1 LDGWKNTTH
10 GGGAEPVDLFDQLRG
25 IFGIALLLAL
35 AWALSEDRRER
46 PGWRWIAGA
55 LALQF
60 VLAVMIVRVPFVWDI
75 VTLANESVAAIE
87 RATLAGSSYM
97 FGYLGGADLPFEL
110 KEGAQPPLIIAFQ
123 ILPLVIVFSALAAL
137 LWHWGVLRWL
147 VNGLS
152 FLLRRSLGVSGVV
165 GLSGGANMFLGVVES
180 PLVVRAYFSRMS
192 RAELF
197 QVMVLAM
204 ATISGAILILYATT
218 LRETVP
224 DAVGHMISASLVSLP
239 AALLIAKLM
248 VPGSAGEQ
256 GTEADTEDVGL
267 KYDNSIDAIVK
278 GTMDGMQLFLAVIAV
293 IIVVFALVALTDQ
306 VLALLPMVGDEPLTL
321 KRLFGWLLAPFM
333 WAIGVPWAEAQA
345 AGGLMGTKAILNEY
359 VAYLELAALPE
370 GTLGPRSLL
379 IVTYALCGVANL
391 ASVGLL
397 VSTIGTLCPERR
409 AEAAGLGIKSWIAG
423 NLASA
428 MTGAWIGLVTF
439 GGIG

>member
-1 LDGWKNTTH
+1 M
-10 GGGAEPVDLFDQLRG
+10 ELFDQLRG
-25 IFGIALLLAL
+25 IIGIAVLIAI
-35 AWALSEDRRER
+35 AWGLSEDRAAR
-46 PGWRWIAGA
+46 PNMRWILGA
-55 LALQF
+55 LLLQG
-60 VLAVMIVRVPFVWDI
+60 VLALLIVRVPFVWDI
-75 VTLANESVAAIE
+75 MVFANEGVTAIE
-87 RATLAGSSYM
+87 RATLVGSSYM
-97 FGYLGGADLPFEL
+97 FGYLGGGPLPFEL
-110 KEGAQPPLIIAFQ
+110 KEGVQAPLVIAFQ

-147 VNGLS
+147 VQGLS
-152 FLLRRSLGVSGVV
+152 FLLRRTLGVSGVV
-165 GLSGGANMFLGVVES
+165 GLSGGANMFLGVVEG

-218 LRETVP
+218 LRDTVP

-248 VPGSAGEQ
+248 VPGDPNEIGTDTDALGGDGEP
-256 GTEADTEDVGL
+256 GL
-267 KYDNSIDAIVK
+267 KYENSIDAVVK
-278 GTMDGMQLFLAVIAV
+278 GTMDGMQLFLAVIAIIMV
-293 IIVVFALVALTDQ
+293 IFALVSLTDQ
-306 VLALLPMVGDEPLTL
+306 VLALLPMVGDEALSL
-321 KRLFGWLLAPFM
+321 KRMFGWLFAPFM
-333 WAIGVPWAEAQA
+333 WLIGVPWAEAQA

-359 VAYLELAALPE
+359 VAYLELAALPD
-370 GTLGPRSLL
+370 GTFSDRSLL

-423 NLASA
+423 NIATA

-439 GGIG
+439 GS

>member
-1 LDGWKNTTH
+1 M
-10 GGGAEPVDLFDQLRG
+10 ELFDQFRG
-25 IFGIALLLAL
+25 IAGIAVLVAL
-35 AWALSEDRRER
+35 AWAMSEDRNAR
-46 PGWRWIAGA
+46 PGARWILGA
-55 LALQF
+55 LLLQGGLAL
-60 VLAVMIVRVPFVWDI
+60 LIVRVPFVWD
-75 VTLANESVAAIE
+75 LMGYANAAVSAVE

-97 FGYLGGADLPFEL
+97 FGYLGGAPLPFALED
-110 KEGAQPPLIIAFQ
+110 GAQPPLIIAFQ
-123 ILPLVIVFSALAAL
+123 ILPLVIVFSGLAAL

-152 FLLRRSLGVSGVV
+152 FLLRRTLGVSGVV

-180 PLVVRAYFSRMS
+180 PLVVRAYFAKVS

-197 QVMVLAM
+197 QIMVLAM

-218 LRETVP
+218 LRDTVP

-248 VPGSAGEQ
+248 VPGDAAEN
-256 GTEADTEDVGL
+256 GTNTDSDEPGL
-267 KYDNSIDAIVK
+267 KYENSIDAIVK

-293 IIVVFALVALTDQ
+293 IIVIFALVALSDQ
-306 VLALLPMVGDEPLTL
+306 VLALFPLVGDEPLTL
-321 KRLFGWLLAPFM
+321 KRIFGWVFAPFM
-333 WAIGVPWAEAQA
+333 WLIGVPWAEAQA

-359 VAYLELAALPE
+359 VAYLELAALPD
-370 GTLGPRSLL
+370 GTLSPRSLL

-409 AEAAGLGIKSWIAG
+409 GEAAGLGIKSWIAG
-423 NLASA
+423 NIATA

-439 GGIG
+439 GG